1 MREVQRGLFGNSGEN
16 LSRALKEES
25 DFNKKIFWAE
35 KGVIVVSLE
44 NRR

>member
-1 MREVQRGLFGNSGEN
+1 MEILETEN
-16 LSRALKEES
+16 LSRALKEEG
-25 DFNKKIFWAE
+25 DFNKKIFLAE